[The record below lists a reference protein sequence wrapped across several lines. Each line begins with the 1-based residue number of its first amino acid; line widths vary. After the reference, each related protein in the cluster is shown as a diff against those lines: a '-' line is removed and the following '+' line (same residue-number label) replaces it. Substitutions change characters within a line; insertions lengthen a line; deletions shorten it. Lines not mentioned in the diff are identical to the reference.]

1 MSRIGRP
8 TKAESIRRA
17 ENPICRDCGE
27 KLVLS
32 KNWSKSTARAKKYRC
47 TQCKNMEGKI
57 RKRKRKE
64 QAIECLG
71 GKCLDCGGVYVRDVY
86 DFHHRDPAQKEMPLN
101 QMFKLNWKKVKSEI
115 DKCDLL
121 CANCH
126 RIRHYRERI
135 AA

>member
-1 MSRIGRP
+1 MGRY
-8 TKAESIRRA
+8 TKAESIRLA
-17 ENPICRDCGE
+17 ENPICRECGD

-32 KNWSKSTARAKKYRC
+32 KNWDKSVARAKRYRC
-47 TQCKNMEGKI
+47 MPCKNMEDKI
-57 RKRKRKE
+57 RARKRKE
-64 QAIECLG
+64 QAIEYLG

-86 DFHHRDPAQKEMPLN
+86 DFHHRDPAQKETPLN
-101 QMFKLNWKKVKSEI
+101 KMFKFSWKKVKSEL

-126 RIRHYRERI
+126 RIRHYMERM